1 MVLTRPPEKDA
12 ELKAGLKRLGV
23 EARSLPVVA
32 YEALPEGL
40 VRLEALLTEPWDWVV
55 VTSPEAAEHFGRVW
69 ASRGRPPLAVA
80 AVGESTRQALL
91 RLGISARFLPPRA
104 TARDLGETLPGSG
117 RVLWPASAR
126 AGSDL
131 SDGLRRRGFSV
142 HRVDI
147 YTLRPRVPDERERA
161 VLRGAGAVA
170 FGSPSAVR
178 AWLAAELPRLPAGCV
193 GAVTARVARKAGF
206 PEVRYPEAPGLEG
219 WMFVLARLAG
229 RVID

>member
-131 SDGLRRRGFSV
+131 SDGLHRRGLSLI
-142 HRVDI
+142 HI
-147 YTLRPRVPDERERA
+147 
-161 VLRGAGAVA
+161 
-170 FGSPSAVR
+170 
-178 AWLAAELPRLPAGCV
+178 
-193 GAVTARVARKAGF
+193 
-206 PEVRYPEAPGLEG
+206 
-219 WMFVLARLAG
+219 
-229 RVID
+229 